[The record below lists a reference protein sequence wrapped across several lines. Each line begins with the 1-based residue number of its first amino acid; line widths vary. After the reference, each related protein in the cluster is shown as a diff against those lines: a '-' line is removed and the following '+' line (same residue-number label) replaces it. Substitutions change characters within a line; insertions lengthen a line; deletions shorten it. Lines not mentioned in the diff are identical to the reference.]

1 MMKKLYL
8 SLLWHQHQPYYKNDS
23 DGRFYMPWVY
33 LHALKDYYEM
43 AAHVEKSG
51 VKAVFNYVPS
61 LLIQLKEY
69 TDFNAA
75 DNFLILMRKQ
85 TSSLTQEERQLVL
98 NQCCMANFNTM
109 IKPIKRFYELH
120 QKIVASNGNAA
131 DFSDA
136 EILDLEVV
144 YILSWCGEYLR
155 QEDTF

>member
-75 DNFLILMRKQ
+75 DHFLILMRKQ
-85 TSSLTQEERQLVL
+85 TS
-98 NQCCMANFNTM
+98 
-109 IKPIKRFYELH
+109 
-120 QKIVASNGNAA
+120 
-131 DFSDA
+131 
-136 EILDLEVV
+136 
-144 YILSWCGEYLR
+144 
-155 QEDTF
+155 

>member
-1 MMKKLYL
+1 
-8 SLLWHQHQPYYKNDS
+8 
-23 DGRFYMPWVY
+23 MPWVY

-136 EILDLEVV
+136 
-144 YILSWCGEYLR
+144 
-155 QEDTF
+155 